1 MLTMTGSSNFL
12 KLAPEV
18 LVIPPNGSKNS
29 NVQLPGDAHVSRGR
43 GPTKEEKIAT
53 LLHGASRV
61 VTTKDELSYSEAVAY
76 LDMADGDMD
85 RAITNVRED
94 FGWSAEEGKIETGFR
109 VVRGGGE
116 DRDRHRRHQR
126 GIIIVADRSDGA
138 GGSSSSG
145 ADAFRSSRLLGNGRL
160 GRGRRLWQHPRGL
173 RHVLED

>member
-1 MLTMTGSSNFL
+1 MLTMTGSSDFL

-18 LVIPPNGSKNS
+18 LIIPPNGSKNS
-29 NVQLPGDAHVSRGR
+29 NAQLPDNVHVGR
-43 GPTKEEKIAT
+43 GHGPMKEEKIAT
-53 LLHGASRV
+53 LVHGASRV

-94 FGWSAEEGKIETGFR
+94 FGWSAEEGKIKTG
-109 VVRGGGE
+109 
-116 DRDRHRRHQR
+116 RHRR
-126 GIIIVADRSDGA
+126 GIIIVADCSDGA